1 MLFHGE
7 MARYILKRGLFL
19 CVLLLAVTVALVLR
33 AKGGGPLA
41 PRFYEYAAA
50 FHFCWAV
57 RWRRIF
63 GGAAGDK
70 RRRV

>member
-33 AKGGGPLA
+33 A
-41 PRFYEYAAA
+41 
-50 FHFCWAV
+50 
-57 RWRRIF
+57 
-63 GGAAGDK
+63 
-70 RRRV
+70 

>member
-33 AKGGGPLA
+33 AKEIGRA
-41 PRFYEYAAA
+41 
-50 FHFCWAV
+50 HV
-57 RWRRIF
+57 
-63 GGAAGDK
+63 
-70 RRRV
+70 